1 MKNNLIENDKIKLAL
16 TNRFKI
22 NRKSIQLLKPF
33 NISIDNEYDKLTTS
47 RKGKISKT
55 IYNKNYNIKSNIFES
70 NSKEIPLLK
79 SDSESDKS
87 ILNKNILR
95 KSKIMPLL
103 SDKNDENETR
113 KKIRIK
119 LSLNYKKDM
128 KKYRGRNYSNDTN
141 LDSPFNTFSQSSN
154 RIFFRNIDK
163 YKQIFKS
170 VSSRIRTNYNK
181 NKLSS
186 NSRKYTNNIYSPK
199 NKNFMN
205 KLQSPSKAKSTYR
218 MKNQVFLTQ
227 SNGKKTFNMD
237 DYNRTLTKEF
247 NTQEL
252 INIEN
257 SKIKERLKA
266 LKVKVYDKIPLFN
279 STEKL
284 NTFLG
289 RQFNLDIRNLK
300 KSFNKKFKIYTRSIN
315 KIKEIKHKNLF
326 NNNNNV
332 FGYKINLEKKHVK
345 KNEYTDFESKKALKT
360 FYKFK
365 SQDKLEKKLEL
376 EKQLIELENKFAYI
390 IEQEKLEKNI
400 MGINYGE
407 INQVIQKKFLYR
419 EIYELDREQKKRQ
432 FYDEQTNILYN
443 TRNYQPNKVLRDI
456 LKQKTINK
464 FKGITGVN
472 FN

>member
-16 TNRFKI
+16 INRFKI

-87 ILNKNILR
+87 ILNKNKLR

-113 KKIRIK
+113 KKISIK
-119 LSLNYKKDM
+119 LPLKYKKEM
-128 KKYRGRNYSNDTN
+128 KKYKGRNYSNDSN
-141 LDSPFNTFSQSSN
+141 LNSPFNTFSQSSN
-154 RIFFRNIDK
+154 RIFFKNINK

-186 NSRKYTNNIYSPK
+186 NSRKFTNNIYSPK

-218 MKNQVFLTQ
+218 IKNQVFLTQ
-227 SNGKKTFNMD
+227 SSGKKTSNMD

-252 INIEN
+252 
-257 SKIKERLKA
+257 LK
-266 LKVKVYDKIPLFN
+266 
-279 STEKL
+279 
-284 NTFLG
+284 
-289 RQFNLDIRNLK
+289 
-300 KSFNKKFKIYTRSIN
+300 
-315 KIKEIKHKNLF
+315 
-326 NNNNNV
+326 
-332 FGYKINLEKKHVK
+332 
-345 KNEYTDFESKKALKT
+345 
-360 FYKFK
+360 
-365 SQDKLEKKLEL
+365 
-376 EKQLIELENKFAYI
+376 
-390 IEQEKLEKNI
+390 
-400 MGINYGE
+400 
-407 INQVIQKKFLYR
+407 
-419 EIYELDREQKKRQ
+419 
-432 FYDEQTNILYN
+432 
-443 TRNYQPNKVLRDI
+443 
-456 LKQKTINK
+456 
-464 FKGITGVN
+464 
-472 FN
+472 